1 MNGDNITESLSLTA
15 DGKKKA
21 RLEIFIVIF
30 LGLTAVFTAW
40 ASWQAALYG
49 SRQDTKYTQS
59 NAAISEAN
67 SMYNEAAQYLQQDMT
82 LWNQIMGLQLDL
94 AFAGDKGDT
103 DEVEKLTYK
112 IDQIMYDSVGEEL
125 AAAIEWADAQ
135 EDYASPFDQE
145 GFVESYFLDAQDK
158 YVEGDELLASGMA
171 DNTSG
176 DKLGLISVLYS
187 VVLFLLG
194 ITSSFQSIKVRYAAV
209 IISLVC
215 FLSAS
220 AFMLNIPP
228 LFF

>member
-1 MNGDNITESLSLTA
+1 MNGEIQKVNEQD
-15 DGKKKA
+15 DKKKA
-21 RLEIFIVIF
+21 KLEIFIVVF

-59 NAAISEAN
+59 NAVISEAN
-67 SMYNEAAQYLQQDMT
+67 SMYNEASQYLQQDMT

-94 AFAGDKGDT
+94 AFAEENGDT
-103 DEVEKLTYK
+103 DETEKLSYK
-112 IDQIMYDSVGEEL
+112 INQIMIDSVSEEL
-125 AAAIEWADAQ
+125 MEAIEWADAQ
-135 EDYASPFDQE
+135 EEYASPFDKE
-145 GFVESYFLDAQDK
+145 GFVESYFIDAQDK
-158 YVEGDELLASGMA
+158 FAEGDELLSSGMA
-171 DNTSG
+171 DNTAG

-194 ITSSFQSIKVRYAAV
+194 ITSSFKSLKVQYAAV

-215 FLSAS
+215 FIGAS
-220 AFMLNIPP
+220 AFMLTIPP

>member
-1 MNGDNITESLSLTA
+1 MNEEIKTDNAIVAA
-15 DGKKKA
+15 DEKKKVK
-21 RLEIFIVIF
+21 LEIFIVIF

-59 NAAISEAN
+59 NAVISEAN

-94 AFAGDKGDT
+94 AFAEENGDQS
-103 DEVEKLTYK
+103 EVEKLSYK
-112 IDQIMYDSVGEEL
+112 IDQIMYDSVGEDL
-125 AAAIEWADAQ
+125 MAAIEWADAQ
-135 EDYASPFDQE
+135 EEYASPFDMD
-145 GFVESYFLDAQDK
+145 GFVDSYFEGAQEK
-158 YVEGDELLASGMA
+158 FAEGDELLASGMA

-176 DKLGLISVLYS
+176 DKLGLISVIYS

-194 ITSSFQSIKVRYAAV
+194 ITSSFQSLKVRYAAV

-215 FLSAS
+215 FLGAS
-220 AFMLNIPP
+220 AFMLTIPP

>member
-1 MNGDNITESLSLTA
+1 MNGEMQKANEQD
-15 DGKKKA
+15 DKKKA
-21 RLEIFIVIF
+21 KLEIFIVVF

-59 NAAISEAN
+59 NAVISEAN
-67 SMYNEAAQYLQQDMT
+67 SMYNEASQYLQQDMT

-94 AFAGDKGDT
+94 AFAEDNGDA
-103 DEVEKLTYK
+103 DEVEKLSYK
-112 IDQIMYDSVGEEL
+112 INQIMLDSVSEEL
-125 AAAIEWADAQ
+125 MEAIEWADAQ
-135 EDYASPFDQE
+135 EEYASPFDKE
-145 GFVESYFLDAQDK
+145 GFVESYFIGAQDK
-158 YVEGDELLASGMA
+158 FVEGDELLSSGMA
-171 DNTSG
+171 DNTAG

-194 ITSSFQSIKVRYAAV
+194 ITSSFKALKVQYAAV

-215 FLSAS
+215 FIGAS
-220 AFMLNIPP
+220 AFMLTIPP